1 MPAGTGTP
9 GVNQD
14 GPLAAPYLSPGEIV
28 TAAGPLSNNAPDPAV
43 DITLGSQFVTKAYDL
58 AIYPALRPEL
68 IFDQFATVRATRL
81 THRGGSVRFSFVDDI
96 PEQTLPLLE
105 NIDVDSV
112 SLSSKALSVGMNE
125 YGTAVT
131 TTALL
136 RGTSMIPI
144 DPLVAERVGYNAGIS
159 VDTLARQALDAATV
173 TYDDATTDT
182 IEVIG
187 SVSDYLNSYLIQ
199 EGVAYLQGNNVR
211 PFRGGNFVLVVS
223 PNVAQHLKADTT
235 DTGWRYQVARNNGAE
250 GNSVFMG
257 EIGTYEGVRI
267 VVNNH
272 LATPGVGDPAVAY
285 LMGAEALAKVYSD
298 APGFGPNPRVVVSPV
313 VDKLKRFASV
323 GWYHLVGYNIFR
335 AEALVRIETAPGL
348 LAPA

>member
-9 GVNQD
+9 GSNQN
-14 GPLAAPYLSPGEIV
+14 GPGTTPLYSPGEIV
-28 TAAGPLSNNAPDPAV
+28 TAAGPLSNNAPAPIV

-68 IFDQFATVRATRL
+68 IFDQFATVRSTRL

-96 PEQTLPLLE
+96 AEQVTPLLE

-112 SLSSKALSVGMNE
+112 TLSSKALSVGMKE

-131 TTALL
+131 TTSLL

-144 DPLVAERVGYNAGIS
+144 DPLAAERVGYNAGLSI
-159 VDTLARQALDAATV
+159 DTLARTALDAATI
-173 TYDDATTDT
+173 TYDDASTAT
-182 IEVIG
+182 ITEIG
-187 SVSDYLNSYLIQ
+187 SSSSYLNSYLLQ
-199 EGVAYLQGNNVR
+199 QAVATMQGNNVR
-211 PFRGGNFVLVVS
+211 PLAGGNYVCVVS
-223 PNVAQHLKADTT
+223 PTQAQHLKWDTS
-235 DTGWRYQVARNNGAE
+235 DTGWRYQVARNEGAY
-250 GNSVFMG
+250 GNSVFQG

-272 LATPGVGDPAVAY
+272 LTSGGTAY
-285 LMGAEALAKVYSD
+285 FMGAEALAKVYSD

-313 VDKLKRFASV
+313 VDKLRRFASL
-323 GWYHLVGYNIFR
+323 GWYHLVGYSVFR
-335 AEALVRIETAPGL
+335 ATSLIRIKTSTNL
-348 LAPA
+348 KPAA